1 MVDARREHGLGNV
14 EQRGEVQGTRL
25 RVDLARRL
33 PQQLRASDDLVH
45 GTNAELRHQLAHL
58 FGNEEEVAHDVL
70 GLAREPR
77 AQRRILRRDAHRTRI
92 EMAFAHHHAAFDDQW
107 RRRKAEFLGTQ
118 QRRDH
123 HVASRLELPVCL
135 QTNAPAQTI

>member
-1 MVDARREHGLGNV
+1 EK
-14 EQRGEVQGTRL
+14 RGEVQGTRL

-70 GLAREPR
+70 GLARELR
-77 AQRRILRRDAHRTRI
+77 AQCRILRGDADRARI
-92 EMAFAHHHAAFDDQW
+92 QMAFAHHHAPFDDQ
-107 RRRKAEFLGTQ
+107 RRRGKAELLGAQ
-118 QRRDH
+118 QRGYYD
-123 HVASRLELPVCL
+123 VAPRLELAVRL
-135 QTNAPAQTI
+135 ETHASAQTI